1 MITHTHAHSREFVG
15 FCGAF
20 LKIIVVFFFPL
31 RGDDGI
37 WIRSLSLGVWESIV
51 SLRMLTWRGGEMFS
65 QHHIT
70 LIAHF
75 IRNE

>member
-1 MITHTHAHSREFVG
+1 MTLERDYADSEYFVG

-20 LKIIVVFFFPL
+20 LQIIVVFL
-31 RGDDGI
+31 CKDDGI
-37 WIRSLSLGVWESIV
+37 WIHGLSLGVWESIV
-51 SLRMLTWRGGEMFS
+51 SLRMLMWRGGEMFS